1 MIKDKTIHFR
11 VNDEERDMIRGVAQ
25 KLGHNESEAMRIMV
39 REFAGAL
46 GVVRNADTK
55 ALIRIRVET
64 VGELPY

>member
-1 MIKDKTIHFR
+1 MTKDKTIHFR
-11 VNDEERDMIRGVAQ
+11 VSDEERDMLRDVAQ
-25 KLGHNESEAMRIMV
+25 KLGRNESEAMRLIV

-46 GVVRNADTK
+46 GVVKNADTK